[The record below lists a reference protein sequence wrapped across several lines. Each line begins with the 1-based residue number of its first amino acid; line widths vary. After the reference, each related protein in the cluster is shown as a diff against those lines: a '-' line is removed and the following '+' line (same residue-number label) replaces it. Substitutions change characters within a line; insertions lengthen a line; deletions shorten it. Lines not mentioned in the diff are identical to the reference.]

1 MICSLKYNLGGIL
14 KNGCNIYSALS
25 VFRVKAE
32 MISKGIMEL
41 TYEANLPLLRKL
53 AILLAISGSNDDLFI
68 ESYGDTDHEAEDVA
82 EDLSGKGPRKSDGQ
96 IEKEAVEILDLY
108 GNAILRL
115 GVSYLHNKEDA
126 EDILQE
132 TMIKFVTVR
141 PVFESEA
148 HRKAWLMRVASNLS
162 KNRIDYNKVRDN
174 LELNEEIAGQVQED
188 LDNQDEYK
196 AIWDAVRSLPVH
208 QREAIHLFYQEGY
221 STSEI
226 AVLTGRREAT
236 VRSDLKRARDKLKE
250 LLKEADDFE

>member
-1 MICSLKYNLGGIL
+1 
-14 KNGCNIYSALS
+14 
-25 VFRVKAE
+25 
-32 MISKGIMEL
+32 MEL

-53 AILLAISGSNDDLFI
+53 AILLAVTGSGERAHLTRQRPDDGAAGTSGM
-68 ESYGDTDHEAEDVA
+68 EPDG
-82 EDLSGKGPRKSDGQ
+82 EDLAISTGKKSDEQ
-96 IEKEAVEILDLY
+96 IEKEAEEILDLH

-115 GVSYLHNKEDA
+115 ALSYLHNKEDA

-141 PVFESEA
+141 PDFENDA
-148 HRKAWLMRVASNLS
+148 HRKAWLMRVASNLA
-162 KNRIDYNKVRDN
+162 KNRIDYNKVRDTS
-174 LELNEEIAGQVQED
+174 ELNEEIAGEVQED
-188 LDNQDEYK
+188 LDNGEEYR

-221 STSEI
+221 STAEI
-226 AVLTGRREAT
+226 AVITGRREAT

>member
-1 MICSLKYNLGGIL
+1 
-14 KNGCNIYSALS
+14 
-25 VFRVKAE
+25 
-32 MISKGIMEL
+32 MEL

-53 AILLAISGSNDDLFI
+53 AILLAKSDSDDDLFVESYESEDYEATDIANEEPSSGSN
-68 ESYGDTDHEAEDVA
+68 
-82 EDLSGKGPRKSDGQ
+82 RKSDEE
-96 IEKEAVEILDLY
+96 IEREAEEILDLH

-115 GVSYLHNKEDA
+115 AVSYLHNKEDG

-148 HRKAWLMRVASNLS
+148 HRKAWLMRVASNLA
-162 KNRIDYNKVRDN
+162 KNRIDYNKVCDTM
-174 LELNEEIAGQVQED
+174 ELNEEIAGQVQED
-188 LDNQDEYK
+188 LDKGDEYK
-196 AIWDAVRSLPVH
+196 AIWDAVRNLPVH

-221 STSEI
+221 STAEI

-250 LLKEADDFE
+250 LLKEVSDFE

>member
-1 MICSLKYNLGGIL
+1 
-14 KNGCNIYSALS
+14 
-25 VFRVKAE
+25 
-32 MISKGIMEL
+32 MEL

-53 AILLAISGSNDDLFI
+53 AMLLAMSGSDDDMFI
-68 ESYGDTDHEAEDVA
+68 VQRSNPGNGATSADDDIPTSGGRRKTDEE
-82 EDLSGKGPRKSDGQ
+82 
-96 IEKEAVEILDLY
+96 IEKEAEEILDLH
-108 GNAILRL
+108 GNSILRL

-141 PVFESEA
+141 PNFESEA
-148 HRKAWLMRVASNLS
+148 HRKAWLMRVASNLA
-162 KNRIDYNKVRDN
+162 KNRIDYNKVRDTM
-174 LELNEEIAGQVQED
+174 ELNEEIAGEVQED
-188 LDNQDEYK
+188 LDRGDEYK
-196 AIWDAVRSLPVH
+196 AIWAAVRCLPVH